1 MIEIDLITKHG
12 KKALGIEAAPPH
24 PTGWRHRLPEILL
37 EIGIIVFAIT
47 LSIQL
52 HSWHQ
57 HSVERAEERQFLT
70 GLRADLKSDL
80 IELRSDSLTYV
91 KLVRAYQYFQ
101 TLSPQTLNADS
112 TRKYRWLL
120 YNTTN
125 LMPNSSRFEGF
136 KSAGKLGLIANADLL
151 NDILGYY
158 QENIPSLLNET
169 RGFSDYKE
177 RTIQQYL
184 DEHLHRSEDNF
195 LAVMQSDRMYHYLD
209 KAPLIKVITYRYH
222 EVLQQTRKVIREIDS
237 HQASE

>member
-12 KKALGIEAAPPH
+12 KKALGMNAAPAH
-24 PTGWRHRLPEILL
+24 PTGWRHRLSEILL

-57 HSVERAEERQFLT
+57 HTVERAEERQFLT

-80 IELRSDSLTYV
+80 VELRGDSLTYV

-101 TLSPQTLNADS
+101 TLSPQTARVDS
-112 TRKYRWLL
+112 TKKYRWML

-136 KSAGKLGLIANADLL
+136 KSAGKLGLIADTELL
-151 NDILGYY
+151 NDILEYY

-169 RGFSDYKE
+169 RGFSTYKE

-195 LAVMQSDRMYHYLD
+195 LAVMQSDQMYHYLN
-209 KAPLIKVITYRYH
+209 KASLIQVITHRYH
-222 EVLQQTRKVIREIDS
+222 EVLQQTRKIIRETDS
-237 HQASE
+237 QLASK